1 MKRSIYILA
10 LGAFG
15 IITTEFGV
23 IGILPTIS
31 REFKVSL
38 DTAGWLL
45 SAFALTVAISS
56 PFITA
61 LTTKINRK
69 FLLCLVLGVFILS
82 NLLSAFSPNFTVL
95 LFARILPA
103 FFHPLFWNISL
114 AVAFKQNGAKGVS
127 VVMTGLSIATVLGV
141 PITTYAADFFH
152 NWQASFILTSM
163 ISTVAFLGLLLF
175 IPSIR
180 GNKEQG
186 ASSQTH
192 VLREPKLWI
201 NLIST
206 VLTLAAM
213 FSSYSYLAGYL
224 EKISQ
229 MNGAQISIMLLL
241 FGSTGII
248 GNWLIGLAIAKNVM
262 LTSRVFYISLI
273 GVQILA
279 YYFGGLFIP
288 MVIIISL
295 WGMIHTG
302 GFLVPNIRTTQ
313 SVPHSALEFVNSL
326 LTSCYNIGIS
336 MGALLGGVVIAHFG
350 IHQIIWMSIPLL
362 LVVYGLT
369 FIAGSGSQKADR
381 NRSDETMA
389 QDPVAAVS
397 GHF

>member
-31 REFKVSL
+31 REFKVSI

-69 FLLCLVLGVFILS
+69 FLLCLVLGIFILS

-95 LFARILPA
+95 MIARILPA

-114 AVAFKQNGAKGVS
+114 AVAFKQGGAKAVS
-127 VVMTGLSIATVLGV
+127 IVMTGLSIATVLGV
-141 PITTYAADFFH
+141 PLTTYAADFFH
-152 NWQASFILTSM
+152 NWQASFFLTSL
-163 ISTVAFLGLLLF
+163 ISTVAFFGLLLF
-175 IPSIR
+175 VPSMP
-180 GNKEQG
+180 GNKEK
-186 ASSQTH
+186 AAESQLY
-192 VLREPKLWI
+192 VLKDKKLWL
-201 NLIST
+201 NLVST

-213 FSSYSYLAGYL
+213 FSSYSYLAAYL
-224 EKISQ
+224 EKISH
-229 MNGAQISIMLLL
+229 MDGAQISIMLLL
-241 FGSTGII
+241 FGSMGIA
-248 GNWLIGLAIAKNVM
+248 GNWLMGIALGKNIILASRFFFILLIA
-262 LTSRVFYISLI
+262 
-273 GVQILA
+273 VQLLA
-279 YYFGGLFIP
+279 YYFGGIFTP
-288 MVIIISL
+288 MVIIVSF

-336 MGALLGGVVIAHFG
+336 LGALLGGLVIAHYG
-350 IHQIIWMSIPLL
+350 IHEIIWMAVPLL
-362 LVVYGLT
+362 LLAYGIS
-369 FIAGSGSQKADR
+369 FITGTKTQKA
-381 NRSDETMA
+381 NNKVTDEIIE
-389 QDPVAAVS
+389 QEPVPAVVCE
-397 GHF
+397 

>member
-1 MKRSIYILA
+1 MKKSIYILA

-31 REFKVSL
+31 REFKVSI

-95 LFARILPA
+95 MIARILPA

-114 AVAFKQNGAKGVS
+114 AVAFKQGGAKAVS

-141 PITTYAADFFH
+141 PLTTYAADFFH
-152 NWQASFILTSM
+152 NWQPSFFLTSL
-163 ISTVAFLGLLLF
+163 ISTVAFFGLLLF
-175 IPSIR
+175 VPSMP
-180 GNKEQG
+180 GNKEKT
-186 ASSQTH
+186 AESQLY
-192 VLREPKLWI
+192 VLKDPKLWL
-201 NLIST
+201 NLVST

-213 FSSYSYLAGYL
+213 FSSYSYLAAYL
-224 EKISQ
+224 EKISH
-229 MNGAQISIMLLL
+229 MDGAQISIMLLL
-241 FGSTGII
+241 FGSMGIA
-248 GNWLIGLAIAKNVM
+248 GNWLMGIALGKNVM
-262 LTSRVFYISLI
+262 LASRAFFILLI
-273 GVQILA
+273 AVQLLA
-279 YYFGGLFIP
+279 YYFGGIFTP
-288 MVIIISL
+288 MVIIVSF

-313 SVPHSALEFVNSL
+313 SVPHNALEFVNSL

-336 MGALLGGVVIAHFG
+336 LGALLGGIVIAKYG
-350 IHQIIWMSIPLL
+350 IHEIIWMAVPLL
-362 LVVYGLT
+362 LLAYGLS
-369 FIAGSGSQKADR
+369 FITSTKAQKA
-381 NRSDETMA
+381 NHKVTDEIIERE
-389 QDPVAAVS
+389 PVPAVVCE
-397 GHF
+397 

>member
-31 REFKVSL
+31 REFRVSI

-95 LFARILPA
+95 MIARILPA

-114 AVAFKQNGAKGVS
+114 AVAFKQGGAKAVS

-141 PITTYAADFFH
+141 PLTTYAADFFH
-152 NWQASFILTSM
+152 NWQASFFLTSL
-163 ISTVAFLGLLLF
+163 ISTIAFFGLLLF
-175 IPSIR
+175 VPSMP
-180 GNKEQG
+180 GNKEK
-186 ASSQTH
+186 AAESQLY
-192 VLREPKLWI
+192 VLKDPKLWL
-201 NLIST
+201 NLVST

-213 FSSYSYLAGYL
+213 FSSYSYLAAYL
-224 EKISQ
+224 EKISH
-229 MNGAQISIMLLL
+229 MDGAQISIMLLL
-241 FGSTGII
+241 FGSMGIA
-248 GNWLIGLAIAKNVM
+248 GNWLMGMALGKNVI
-262 LTSRVFYISLI
+262 LASRFFFILLI
-273 GVQILA
+273 AVQLLA
-279 YYFGGLFIP
+279 YYFGGIFTP
-288 MVIIISL
+288 MVIIVSF

-336 MGALLGGVVIAHFG
+336 LGALLGGIVIAKYG
-350 IHQIIWMSIPLL
+350 IHEIIWMAVPLL
-362 LVVYGLT
+362 LLAYGIS
-369 FIAGSGSQKADR
+369 FITITKSQKA
-381 NRSDETMA
+381 NHKVADELIE
-389 QDPVAAVS
+389 QEPVPAVVCE
-397 GHF
+397 

>member
-1 MKRSIYILA
+1 MNRSIYILA

-38 DTAGWLL
+38 ETAGWLL

-95 LFARILPA
+95 LIARILPA

-114 AVAFKQNGAKGVS
+114 AVAFKQNGAKAVS

-163 ISTVAFLGLLLF
+163 ISTVAFLGLLFF
-175 IPSIR
+175 IPSIP

-186 ASSQTH
+186 AKSQTH

-201 NLIST
+201 NLVST

-229 MNGAQISIMLLL
+229 MNGAQISVMLLL

-248 GNWLIGLAIAKNVM
+248 GNWLIGRAIAKNVM
-262 LTSRVFYISLI
+262 LTSRAFYISLI
-273 GVQILA
+273 SVQILA

-336 MGALLGGVVIAHFG
+336 LGALLGGLMIASFG
-350 IHQIIWMSIPLL
+350 IHQIIWMSVPLL
-362 LVVYGLT
+362 LLAYGMTFVVGP
-369 FIAGSGSQKADR
+369 GPREG
-381 NRSDETMA
+381 DEKIPDEMVE
-389 QDPVAAVS
+389 QEPVAVVS

>member
-31 REFKVSL
+31 REFKVSI
-38 DTAGWLL
+38 DMAGWLL

-95 LFARILPA
+95 MIARILPA

-114 AVAFKQNGAKGVS
+114 AVAFKQGGAKAVS

-141 PITTYAADFFH
+141 PLTTYAADFFH
-152 NWQASFILTSM
+152 NWQASFFLTSL
-163 ISTVAFLGLLLF
+163 ISLIAFLGLLF
-175 IPSIR
+175 FVPSMP
-180 GNKEQG
+180 GNNEKAAE
-186 ASSQTH
+186 SQLY
-192 VLREPKLWI
+192 VLKDPKLWL

-213 FSSYSYLAGYL
+213 FSSYSYLAAYL
-224 EKISQ
+224 EKISH
-229 MNGAQISIMLLL
+229 MNGAQISIMLLF
-241 FGSTGII
+241 FGGMGIA
-248 GNWLIGLAIAKNVM
+248 GNWLMGMALGKNVI
-262 LTSRVFYISLI
+262 LASRAFFIILSA
-273 GVQILA
+273 VQLLA

-288 MVIIISL
+288 MVIIVSL

-313 SVPHSALEFVNSL
+313 SVPHNALEFVNSL

-336 MGALLGGVVIAHFG
+336 LGALLGGLVIAHYG
-350 IHQIIWMSIPLL
+350 VHEIIWMSVPLL
-362 LVVYGLT
+362 LLAYGISFVNGTKTSKKAADEIVEQEPVPAVVC
-369 FIAGSGSQKADR
+369 
-381 NRSDETMA
+381 E
-389 QDPVAAVS
+389 
-397 GHF
+397 